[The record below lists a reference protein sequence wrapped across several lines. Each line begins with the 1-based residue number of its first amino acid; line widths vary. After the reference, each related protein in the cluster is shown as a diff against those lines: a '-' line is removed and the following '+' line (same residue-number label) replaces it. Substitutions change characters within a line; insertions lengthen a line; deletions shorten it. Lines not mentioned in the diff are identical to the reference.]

1 MMDWF
6 RSGTGKGGGG
16 GTPSNGRGGGGG
28 CPVKT
33 TQDSAPPSSN
43 TGCPVKHDG
52 TAGPGTYNP
61 ATGDL
66 RFGQE
71 RQPNQVVDLST
82 ERIVSSIPK
91 SDLTPAHQ
99 PNGLDRWVYPS
110 EQQYFNAMKR
120 KGYDPAEHDIPVILA
135 IHNIVNEEGWSKV
148 KEWES
153 LRGEAAPKLK
163 QFLGRPKD
171 VSPKAFFMSLLGYK
185 LPFDRHDWIIDRNG
199 HDVRYV
205 IDFYKGSQPAGGR
218 AAIAMY
224 LDVRPAL
231 DSHTA
236 VIDRVSVAVRQA
248 LGLSVFNPGVKHAHN
263 TSPPPSQSQSSP
275 SSSPHRPR
283 SS

>member
-1 MMDWF
+1 MDWF
-6 RSGTGKGGGG
+6 RGGKGGGAPVRG
-16 GTPSNGRGGGGG
+16 NGSPSDRSGSGG
-28 CPVKT
+28 CPVKHDT
-33 TQDSAPPSSN
+33 ATPPADAAD
-43 TGCPVKHDG
+43 GCPVKHDG
-52 TAGPGTYNP
+52 AGGVAGTFNP

-82 ERIVSSIPK
+82 QRIVSSIPK
-91 SDLTPAHQ
+91 SDFTPAHQ
-99 PNGLDRWVYPS
+99 PNGVDRWVYPS

-135 IHNIVNEEGWSKV
+135 IHNIVNEEGWSKI

-153 LRGEAAPKLK
+153 LRGEGSPKLK

-171 VSPKAFFMSLLGYK
+171 ISPKAFFMSLLGYT
-185 LPFDRHDWIIDRNG
+185 LPFDRHDWVIDRNG
-199 HDVRYV
+199 QDVRYV
-205 IDFYKGSQPAGGR
+205 IDFYKGAQPVGGR

-236 VIDRVSVAVRQA
+236 IIDRISVAVRQA
-248 LGLSVFNPGVKHAHN
+248 LGFATTFNPAVKHAHN
-263 TSPPPSQSQSSP
+263 SSPPSQPSSPAPRRPQSS
-275 SSSPHRPR
+275 
-283 SS
+283 